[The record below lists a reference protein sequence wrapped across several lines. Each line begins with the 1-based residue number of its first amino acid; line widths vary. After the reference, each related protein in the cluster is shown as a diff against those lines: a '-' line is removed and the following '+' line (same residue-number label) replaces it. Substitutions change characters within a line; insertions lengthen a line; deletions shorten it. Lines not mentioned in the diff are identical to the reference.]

1 MTNNNLI
8 ETVATFGTYETRK
21 AKNGNDY
28 IRIETNLPKEMRWM
42 TVWSPTMQM
51 ILARQDATW
60 LIKYVVTVLTNGKE
74 GYTIKEASI
83 LEANAQPAPAP
94 APAPA
99 PQNLPQSASVQLPVP
114 VQAPDDRTVSIVR
127 QVAFYNIEDKGSKSD
142 DQLWELTNIYTEIIL
157 GTYESN
163 EEDIYQQGF

>member
-8 ETVATFGTYETRK
+8 DAVATFGTYETRK

-28 IRIETNLPKEMRWM
+28 IRIETNLPSGMRWM

-60 LIKYVVTVLTNGKE
+60 SIKYVVTVLTNGKE
-74 GYTIKEASI
+74 GCTIKEASI
-83 LEANAQPAPAP
+83 LEANAQPAP

-114 VQAPDDRTVSIVR
+114 VQAPDDRSLSIVR
-127 QVAFYNIEDKGSKSD
+127 QVAFKEIPDKDSKSD
-142 DQLWELTNIYTEIIL
+142 DRLWELTNIYTEIIL

-163 EEDIYQQGF
+163 EDEIYQQGF

>member
-8 ETVATFGTYETRK
+8 DAVATFGTYETKK

-28 IRIETNLPKEMRWM
+28 IRIETNLPSGMRWM
-42 TVWSPTMQM
+42 TVWSPTMEM
-51 ILARQDATW
+51 VLARQGATW
-60 LIKYVVTVLTNGKE
+60 SIKYDVRVLTGGKE

-94 APAPA
+94 APAP
-99 PQNLPQSASVQLPVP
+99 QNLPQSASVQLPVP
-114 VQAPDDRTVSIVR
+114 VQPPDDRSLSIVR
-127 QVAFYNIEDKGSKSD
+127 QVAFKEIEDKDSKSD
-142 DQLWELTNIYTEIIL
+142 DRLWELTNIYTEIML

-163 EEDIYQQGF
+163 EDEIYQQGF

>member
-94 APAPA
+94 APAP
-99 PQNLPQSASVQLPVP
+99 QNLPQSASVQLPVP
-114 VQAPDDRTVSIVR
+114 VQAPDDRSLSIVR
-127 QVAFYNIEDKGSKSD
+127 QVAFKEIPDKDSKSD
-142 DQLWELTNIYTEIIL
+142 DRLWELTNIYTEIIL

-163 EEDIYQQGF
+163 EDEIYQQGF

>member
-28 IRIETNLPKEMRWM
+28 IRIETNLPSVMRWM

-60 LIKYVVTVLTNGKE
+60 SIKYVVTVLTNGKE

-94 APAPA
+94 APAP
-99 PQNLPQSASVQLPVP
+99 QNLPQSASVQLPVP
-114 VQAPDDRTVSIVR
+114 VQAPDDRSLSIVR
-127 QVAFYNIEDKGSKSD
+127 QVAFKEIPDKDSKSD
-142 DQLWELTNIYTEIIL
+142 DRLWELTNIYTEIIL

>member
-8 ETVATFGTYETRK
+8 DAVATFGTYETKK

-28 IRIETNLPKEMRWM
+28 IRIETNLPSGMRWM
-42 TVWSPTMQM
+42 TVWSPTMEM
-51 ILARQDATW
+51 VLARQGATW
-60 LIKYVVTVLTNGKE
+60 SIKYDVRVLTGGKE

-94 APAPA
+94 AP
-99 PQNLPQSASVQLPVP
+99 QNLPQSASVQLPVP
-114 VQAPDDRTVSIVR
+114 VQPPDDRSLSIVR
-127 QVAFYNIEDKGSKSD
+127 QVAFKEIADKDSKSD
-142 DQLWELTNIYTEIIL
+142 DRLWELTNIYTEIML

-163 EEDIYQQGF
+163 EDEIYQQGF

>member
-8 ETVATFGTYETRK
+8 DAVATFGKYETRK

-28 IRIETNLPKEMRWM
+28 IRIETNLPSGMRWM

-60 LIKYVVTVLTNGKE
+60 SIKYVVTVLTNGKE

-94 APAPA
+94 APAP
-99 PQNLPQSASVQLPVP
+99 QNLPQSASVQLPVP
-114 VQAPDDRTVSIVR
+114 VQAPDDRSLSIVR
-127 QVAFYNIEDKGSKSD
+127 QVAFKEIPDKDSKSD
-142 DQLWELTNIYTEIIL
+142 DRLWELTNIYTEIIL

-163 EEDIYQQGF
+163 EDEIYQQGF